1 MLKEPRTLP
10 RDTNCMSITVDTKGK
25 VGIID
30 IVLNTNTQYKEH
42 VAKLIVEVEK

>member
-1 MLKEPRTLP
+1 
-10 RDTNCMSITVDTKGK
+10 MSITVDTKGK
-25 VGIID
+25 VGINVID